1 MIMSEAKK
9 KSIFNLANSLTVSR
23 VILGFVFL
31 ALFLIQNMGNLDTQ
45 ASLIVNIA
53 AFFVFV
59 IAIITDALDGYV
71 ARKTGTV
78 TDFGKH
84 FDPLADSIFF
94 VIVFGTF
101 VYLGLMPWYL
111 FLIVL
116 IREGY
121 MHIYL
126 RPHLRRNG
134 IMLPANIYGKTK
146 TFCQCM
152 FSLIILFMMILRQ
165 ILILTSILTSDNASL
180 FQNVINITAFVLFC
194 IIAFLSAM
202 SLLIYIVQNAAKMK
216 EIRQSQSNQNESK

>member
-1 MIMSEAKK
+1 MSEANK

-31 ALFLIQNMGNLDTQ
+31 ALFLIRNMCSLDTQ
-45 ASLIVNIA
+45 SALIINII

-116 IREGY
+116 TRECY

-126 RPHLRRNG
+126 RPHLRRHG
-134 IMLPANIYGKTK
+134 TMLPANIYGKTK

-165 ILILTSILTSDNASL
+165 ILVLT
-180 FQNVINITAFVLFC
+180 NVIAADETIFQSVIGITAFVMFC
-194 IIAFLSAM
+194 IIAFLSAA
-202 SLLIYIVQNAAKMK
+202 SLMIYIVQNAAKMK
-216 EIRQSQSNQNESK
+216 EIRRQNSGSPEEK

>member
-1 MIMSEAKK
+1 MSETNK

-31 ALFLIQNMGNLDTQ
+31 ALFLIQNSCSLDTQ
-45 ASLIVNIA
+45 SALIINII

-94 VIVFGTF
+94 VIVFGSF
-101 VYLGLMPWYL
+101 VYLGMMPWYL
-111 FLIVL
+111 FIIVL
-116 IREGY
+116 ARESY

-126 RPHLRRNG
+126 RPHLRRHG
-134 IMLPANIYGKTK
+134 TMLPANIYGKTK

-152 FSLIILFMMILRQ
+152 FCLIILFMMIMRQ
-165 ILILTSILTSDNASL
+165 ILVLTNILAEDESV
-180 FQNVINITAFVLFC
+180 FQNVIDISALVMFAV
-194 IIAFLSAM
+194 IAFLSLM
-202 SLLIYIVQNAAKMK
+202 SLIIYIVQNAAKMK
-216 EIRQSQSNQNESK
+216 EISQKDAQQGKDEDN

>member
-1 MIMSEAKK
+1 
-9 KSIFNLANSLTVSR
+9 
-23 VILGFVFL
+23 
-31 ALFLIQNMGNLDTQ
+31 
-45 ASLIVNIA
+45 
-53 AFFVFV
+53 
-59 IAIITDALDGYV
+59 
-71 ARKTGTV
+71 
-78 TDFGKH
+78 
-84 FDPLADSIFF
+84 
-94 VIVFGTF
+94 
-101 VYLGLMPWYL
+101 
-111 FLIVL
+111 
-116 IREGY
+116 

-165 ILILTSILTSDNASL
+165 ILILTNILSAEETL
-180 FQNVINITAFVLFC
+180 FQNVISITAFVLFC

>member
-1 MIMSEAKK
+1 MSESNK
-9 KSIFNLANSLTVSR
+9 KSIFNLSNSLTVSR

-31 ALFLIQNMGNLDTQ
+31 ALFLVQTIGQFNEQHPSAALF
-45 ASLIVNIA
+45 INIA

-101 VYLGLMPWYL
+101 VYLRLMPWYL

-116 IREGY
+116 VREGY

-126 RPHLRRNG
+126 RPHLRRHG
-134 IMLPANIYGKTK
+134 TMLPANIYGKTK

-165 ILILTSILTSDNASL
+165 ILILTNILASDETM
-180 FQNVINITAFVLFC
+180 FQNVIQITAFVLFC

-202 SLLIYIVQNAAKMK
+202 SLLIYIIQNAALMK
-216 EIRQSQSNQNESK
+216 QIRQSDKK

>member
-1 MIMSEAKK
+1 MI
-9 KSIFNLANSLTVSR
+9 I
-23 VILGFVFL
+23 
-31 ALFLIQNMGNLDTQ
+31 
-45 ASLIVNIA
+45 NIT

-116 IREGY
+116 TRECY

-126 RPHLRRNG
+126 RPHLRRHG
-134 IMLPANIYGKTK
+134 TMLPANIYGKTK

-165 ILILTSILTSDNASL
+165 ILVLT
-180 FQNVINITAFVLFC
+180 NVIAADETIFQSVIGITAFVMFC
-194 IIAFLSAM
+194 IIAFLSAA
-202 SLLIYIVQNAAKMK
+202 SLMIYIVQNATKMK
-216 EIRQSQSNQNESK
+216 EIRRQNSGSSEEK

>member
-1 MIMSEAKK
+1 MSESNK

-31 ALFLIQNMGNLDTQ
+31 ALFLVQTIGQFNEQHPSAALF
-45 ASLIVNIA
+45 INIA

-94 VIVFGTF
+94 IIVFGTF
-101 VYLGLMPWYL
+101 VYLRLMPWYL

-116 IREGY
+116 VREGY

-126 RPHLRRNG
+126 RPHLRRHG
-134 IMLPANIYGKTK
+134 TMLPANIYGKTN

-165 ILILTSILTSDNASL
+165 ILILTNILASDETM
-180 FQNVINITAFVLFC
+180 FQNVIQITAFVLFC

-202 SLLIYIVQNAAKMK
+202 SLLIYIIQNAALMK
-216 EIRQSQSNQNESK
+216 QIRQSDKK

>member
-1 MIMSEAKK
+1 MSEANK

-31 ALFLIQNMGNLDTQ
+31 ALFLIRNMCSLDTQ
-45 ASLIVNIA
+45 SALIINII

-116 IREGY
+116 TRECY

-126 RPHLRRNG
+126 RPHLRRHG
-134 IMLPANIYGKTK
+134 TMLPANIYGKTK

-165 ILILTSILTSDNASL
+165 ILILT
-180 FQNVINITAFVLFC
+180 NVIAADETIFQSVIGITAFVMFC
-194 IIAFLSAM
+194 IIAFLSAA
-202 SLLIYIVQNAAKMK
+202 SLMIYIVQNAAKMK
-216 EIRQSQSNQNESK
+216 EIRRQNSGSSEEK

>member
-1 MIMSEAKK
+1 MSETNK

-31 ALFLIQNMGNLDTQ
+31 ALFLIQNSCSLDTQ
-45 ASLIVNIA
+45 SALIINII

-116 IREGY
+116 TRECY

-126 RPHLRRNG
+126 RPHLRRHG
-134 IMLPANIYGKTK
+134 TMLPANIYGKTK

-165 ILILTSILTSDNASL
+165 ILVLT
-180 FQNVINITAFVLFC
+180 NVIAADETIFQSVIGITAFVMFC
-194 IIAFLSAM
+194 IIAFLSAA
-202 SLLIYIVQNAAKMK
+202 SLMIYIVQNAAKMK
-216 EIRQSQSNQNESK
+216 EIRRQNSGSPEEK